1 MQVGVNVYYEKKNLL
16 NQWKFLDAQ
25 RWEEVDISVH
35 CDVQIFDWLMNYT
48 KRTLGNQKE
57 PPKLGTCLSR
67 DVNCCKCCENNYP
80 IKLYQLKLL
89 FRARKC
95 HINLDFIRFP

>member
-1 MQVGVNVYYEKKNLL
+1 MQVGVNVYYKQKQLIEPVEF
-16 NQWKFLDAQ
+16 FLDAQ

-57 PPKLGTCLSR
+57 PPKLGTCLSC
-67 DVNCCKCCENNYP
+67 DVNCYKCCENNYP
-80 IKLYQLKLL
+80 IKLYQIEIA
-89 FRARKC
+89 FQSQEMSYQS
-95 HINLDFIRFP
+95 

>member
-1 MQVGVNVYYEKKNLL
+1 MQVGVNVYYKQKQLIEPVEF
-16 NQWKFLDAQ
+16 FLDAQ

-57 PPKLGTCLSR
+57 PPKLGTCLS
-67 DVNCCKCCENNYP
+67 
-80 IKLYQLKLL
+80 
-89 FRARKC
+89 
-95 HINLDFIRFP
+95 